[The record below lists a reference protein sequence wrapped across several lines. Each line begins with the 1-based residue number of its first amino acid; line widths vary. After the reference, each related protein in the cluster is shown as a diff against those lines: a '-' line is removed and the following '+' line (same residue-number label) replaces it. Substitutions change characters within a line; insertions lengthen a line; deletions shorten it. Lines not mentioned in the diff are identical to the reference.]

1 MHLTSACRV
10 TPVAVAGA
18 TYKAFNSL
26 FSSATMWDDLILAS
40 ADDTLG
46 DYGGV
51 PRSKP
56 VHSRKLDLL

>member
-18 TYKAFNSL
+18 TYTAFKSL
-26 FSSATMWDDLILAS
+26 FGDNMWDDLIMKSLY
-40 ADDTLG
+40 DGFG

-51 PRSKP
+51 PRKP
-56 VHSRKLDLL
+56 VHSRKLDLR